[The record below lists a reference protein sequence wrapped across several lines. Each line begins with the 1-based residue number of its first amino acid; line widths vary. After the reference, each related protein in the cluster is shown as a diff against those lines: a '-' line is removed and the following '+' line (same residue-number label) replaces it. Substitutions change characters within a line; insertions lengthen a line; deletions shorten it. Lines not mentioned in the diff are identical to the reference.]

1 MRVWKRSSI
10 IKVVWERE
18 EKENRYRLWSVP
30 RVKNCV
36 LGFENA
42 AWGPPSRQITYMY
55 SGSNYMRELT
65 WISPS
70 VLDCTTAVD
79 LVFVVDSSGSI
90 GEENFKT
97 VKKVLDKLIRHFSV
111 SASYARIG
119 IVQYATNARVIYTLG
134 RSQRLG
140 FHRLAKRVR
149 SLFYTRGGTKTGKG
163 LELAYK
169 MLHRS
174 KRRLDGKFL
183 KHEQVLLIIYSLY
196 IATVTCKVTG
206 KSYRVEEGISFFSPL
221 LFEHH
226 TLFTIFYYLLINST
240 RPYIQGHSVTLLT
253 IPTRLQSYFTDLQYS
268 FFI

>member
-1 MRVWKRSSI
+1 
-10 IKVVWERE
+10 
-18 EKENRYRLWSVP
+18 
-30 RVKNCV
+30 
-36 LGFENA
+36 
-42 AWGPPSRQITYMY
+42 
-55 SGSNYMRELT
+55 
-65 WISPS
+65 
-70 VLDCTTAVD
+70 VD

-196 IATVTCKVTG
+196 ISTVTCKVTG

-253 IPTRLQSYFTDLQYS
+253 IPTRLQSYFTYSTLSLFNCNTYSQY
-268 FFI
+268 FFVFVCLISVLNYNIILIYKLFYKNPNTLLTNHQLNKSRRKVVHKKRKKHARKEKKKETKTETLSRG